1 MDLSLDNPDHP
12 EGRAYS
18 QTSVE
23 ETFLST
29 RLDSRLRQGY
39 WEVRELVTIGVLA
52 AMTKVTSLLV
62 ALVGG
67 GMNPLTL
74 VFKNLVFTTLL
85 VVLLFKVRKSGS
97 LALFVI
103 INILVTMLLMG
114 SGFFLLPS
122 MLLAGIL
129 AEGVILALGGYRR
142 TFGVLIGVAVYD
154 VLFKAGSVATSW
166 VLIREQPQLLWI
178 SAIMVAIGYI
188 GSLAGLVTGFLFV
201 KELRHAGIIRE

>member
-12 EGRAYS
+12 ERVAYS
-18 QTSVE
+18 HASVE
-23 ETFLST
+23 GGVLST
-29 RLDSRLRQGY
+29 RLNSRLRHGY
-39 WEVRELVTIGVLA
+39 WEVRDLVTIGVLA
-52 AMTKVTSLLV
+52 AMTKVASLLV

-74 VFKNLVFTTLL
+74 VFKNLVFTSLL
-85 VVLLFKVRKSGS
+85 VVLLFKVPKSGS
-97 LALFVI
+97 LILFMV

-114 SGFFLLPS
+114 SGFFLMPS
-122 MLLAGIL
+122 MLLAGII
-129 AEGVILALGGYRR
+129 AEGVILALGGYQR
-142 TFGVLIGVAVYD
+142 TFGIIIGAAVYD
-154 VLFKAGSVATSW
+154 VLFKTGSLAISW

>member
-1 MDLSLDNPDHP
+1 MELSLDSKDHSDRMSYTLP
-12 EGRAYS
+12 PAGEAFPATG
-18 QTSVE
+18 
-23 ETFLST
+23 LN
-29 RLDSRLRQGY
+29 SRLRQGY

-52 AMTKVTSLLV
+52 ATTKVTSLLV

-67 GMNPLTL
+67 GMNPLSF
-74 VFKNLVFTTLL
+74 VFKNLVFTSLL

-103 INILVTMLLMG
+103 INIIVTMLLMG
-114 SGFFLLPS
+114 GGFFLLPS

-129 AEGVILALGGYRR
+129 AEGVILALGGYRQA
-142 TFGVLIGVAVYD
+142 FAIMVGVGVYD
-154 VLFKAGSVATSW
+154 ILFKAGSLAISW
-166 VLIREQPQLLWI
+166 IMIREQPQLLWV
-178 SAIMVAIGYI
+178 SAVMVAIGYT